1 MTKEELLLQNEDLKS
16 QIEDL
21 ECEIDGL
28 NEYISE
34 LENENF
40 ELSNNHK
47 ADYIKDFEAF
57 KNRLFSD
64 GTAGGSLHA
73 SLRLSARDH
82 LGAVALCGGCLRVHP
97 GGFLAGL
104 HTFPDRFV
112 RDRLRPLHLRD
123 SG

>member
-1 MTKEELLLQNEDLKS
+1 MTKEELLLQNEDFKS

-47 ADYIKDFEAF
+47 ADYIQDFEAF

-64 GTAGGSLHA
+64 GIMTYELEVW
-73 SLRLSARDH
+73 LDDYMRWYNN
-82 LGAVALCGGCLRVHP
+82 
-97 GGFLAGL
+97 
-104 HTFPDRFV
+104 
-112 RDRLRPLHLRD
+112 
-123 SG
+123 